1 MSTIVNAGPPSFLTL
16 PLRRATPRPSGITHV
31 LDKGLSRDG
40 DRHAGPDR
48 RNLGDA
54 TGTEAALRLLTARL
68 GKPAAQAALQ
78 IALAG
83 GRPLCPTLR
92 DAGLLSSEEI
102 DGLRPDTGA
111 AGAVVEMV
119 VARTRAARDKEP
131 SPWS

>member
-1 MSTIVNAGPPSFLTL
+1 M
-16 PLRRATPRPSGITHV
+16 
-31 LDKGLSRDG
+31 
-40 DRHAGPDR
+40 
-48 RNLGDA
+48 
-54 TGTEAALRLLTARL
+54 LTARL